1 MLSLSKMQLK
11 TWLRLIL
18 LLGLPLYFTLFV
30 DHFLDPSNL
39 YAMGQSFAYV
49 GLITLGLS
57 VTMIA
62 GEFDLSVAAT
72 ATVAGLITVIVGA
85 DNAALGVLCAVA
97 FGLAVGLANAALLP
111 WLNVSSLLTT
121 VGCMIFLIGL
131 GFWLAGG
138 RIISYGSFDPGD
150 FLDQRLI
157 WIFSPRLLLTLACYV
172 GITLLLR
179 YSTVGRDI
187 YAAGS
192 DRKAAIQSGANVRL
206 ALMTCFAI
214 SAVFASLAGG
224 LLSLSLASAA
234 ASLSNDILL
243 QAASAAI
250 IGGVALAGGVGS
262 AWGVAA
268 GVLILAMLNNGLG
281 LMNATST
288 EVVLLNGLLLLVV
301 VLLDGR
307 LAEWLVA
314 SRQRRKNRAAPGAG
328 IP

>member
-1 MLSLSKMQLK
+1 MQPVTTMPPK
-11 TWLRLIL
+11 TLLRLIL
-18 LLGLPLYFTLFV
+18 LFGLPAYFTVFV

-57 VTMIA
+57 LTMIA

-72 ATVAGLITVIVGA
+72 ATVAGLLTVIFGA
-85 DNAALGVLCAVA
+85 ENAALGILCAVA
-97 FGLAVGLANAALLP
+97 FGIAVGVINAALLP
-111 WLNVSSLLTT
+111 WLNVSSLVTT

-138 RIISYGSFDPGD
+138 RIIGYDSFDPGD

-157 WIFSPRLLLTLACYV
+157 WVISPRLLLTLVFYA
-172 GITLLLR
+172 GITILLR
-179 YSTVGRDI
+179 ATTIGRDI

-192 DRKAAIQSGANVRL
+192 DRRAAIQSGANVRL
-206 ALMTCFAI
+206 ALMTCFVV
-214 SAVFASLAGG
+214 SGVSASLAGG

-250 IGGVALAGGVGS
+250 IGGVALAGGIGS
-262 AWGVAA
+262 VWGVAA
-268 GVLILAMLNNGLG
+268 GVLILTMLNNGLG

-288 EVVLLNGLLLLVV
+288 EVVLLNGLLLLTV

-307 LAEWLVA
+307 LADWFVA
-314 SRQRRKNRAAPGAG
+314 SRRRRRLRRV
-328 IP
+328 

>member
-1 MLSLSKMQLK
+1 MQSSSKNQLK
-11 TWLRLIL
+11 NWLRLVL
-18 LLGLPLYFTLFV
+18 LIGLPLYFSVFV

-49 GLITLGLS
+49 GLITLGLA

-72 ATVAGLITVIVGA
+72 ATVAGLLTVIVGA
-85 DNAALGVLCAVA
+85 DNAALGILCALT
-97 FGLAVGLANAALLP
+97 FGVVVGIANASLLP
-111 WLNVSSLLTT
+111 WLNVSSLVTT

-138 RIISYGSFDPGD
+138 RIISYESFDPGD
-150 FLDQRLI
+150 FLDQKLV
-157 WIFSPRLLLTLACYV
+157 WVLSPRLLLTIACYL
-172 GITLLLR
+172 GIAFLLR
-179 YSTVGRDI
+179 FSTIGRDI

-192 DRKAAIQSGANVRL
+192 DRKAAIQSGANVRA
-206 ALMTCFAI
+206 ALLTCFVV
-214 SAVFASLAGG
+214 SGGFAALAGS
-224 LLSLSLASAA
+224 LLSLSLASGA

-250 IGGVALAGGVGS
+250 IGGVALAGGIGS
-262 AWGVAA
+262 PWGVAA
-268 GVLILAMLNNGLG
+268 GVLILTMLNNGLG

-288 EVVLLNGLLLLVV
+288 EVVLLNGSLLLVV

-307 LAEWLVA
+307 LAEWLS
-314 SRQRRKNRAAPGAG
+314 SRDRRKGGQATETSTV
-328 IP
+328 